1 LFYLSDKT
9 SELEL
14 CRIAEIFCSS
24 SLKQNLKPKS
34 FTRQLAACTALLAG
48 AVAAGEQTADHG
60 GSESGEA
67 DQQQLNPPA
76 SRQRQRPGAQAL
88 TRVLP
93 SSSE

>member
-1 LFYLSDKT
+1 MPQLEAQVLHTPVCST
-9 SELEL
+9 S
-14 CRIAEIFCSS
+14 AHSVVDW
-24 SLKQNLKPKS
+24 
-34 FTRQLAACTALLAG
+34 AG
-48 AVAAGEQTADHG
+48 AAGEQTADHG
-60 GSESGEA
+60 CGESGEA